1 MFYILLVDLMK
12 VGITKMNKDK
22 LIYDHYI
29 YVKFD
34 GDDRLYVYGTNE
46 KNQNSVLS
54 LNVRQSVATKKVS

>member
-1 MFYILLVDLMK
+1 
-12 VGITKMNKDK
+12 MNKDK